1 MRIATWNLNR
11 PDKRSCPQQIPAE
24 LLAVN
29 DVDVWVLTEAYT
41 DLPPSD
47 GFRLVTNSKP
57 NPPQKWLTTIW
68 VRGGLAAE
76 PIPTCGNSTTSTAC
90 VKLADTDIGPLYVY
104 GTVLWA
110 APGTT
115 YDAQLEEQ
123 ARDWQRIKNL
133 AADSQSSL
141 CLAGDFNQKL
151 GNPGQDTETAAALRS
166 ALKELE
172 LTCLTED
179 LTYPVADQG
188 PGSTIDHICIWPA
201 GVPSAISLIPDSSR
215 KCLFRRSLAS
225 TDPEAGR
232 FWYTP
237 DNKPLSDHNGVVVTL
252 ATLR

>member
-24 LLAVN
+24 LRAVN
-29 DVDVWVLTEAYT
+29 DVDVWVLTETYT

-57 NPPQKWLTTIW
+57 DPPRKWLTTIW
-68 VRGGLAAE
+68 VRDGLAAE
-76 PIPTCGNSTTSTAC
+76 PIPTCGDSTTFTAC
-90 VKLADTDIGPLYVY
+90 VKLADSDIGPLYVY
-104 GTVLWA
+104 GAVLWA

-115 YDAQLEEQ
+115 YEAQLAEQ
-123 ARDWQRIKNL
+123 AQDWRRIKDL
-133 AADSQSSL
+133 AADSHASF

-151 GNPGQDTETAAALRS
+151 RNPEQDTETAAALRS

-179 LTYPVADQG
+179 LTYPVADRE
-188 PGSTIDHICIWPA
+188 PGCTIDHICVWPA
-201 GVPSAISLIPDSSR
+201 RVPSAISLVPGSSR
-215 KCLFRRSLAS
+215 KCLFRRSLSS
-225 TDPEAGR
+225 TDPEADR

-237 DNKPLSDHNGVVVTL
+237 DNKPLSDHNGVLVTL
-252 ATLR
+252 TTLR